1 MAAVAA
7 FDKFNDF
14 TFEFFIGNEK
24 TLSGIFLIIFWGMPF
39 DSEPKIKYALLE
51 YCTS

>member
-1 MAAVAA
+1 MTAVAA

-24 TLSGIFLIIFWGMPF
+24 TLSGIFWIISWGKPF
-39 DSEPKIKYALLE
+39 DSEPKIRYALLE
-51 YCTS
+51 YCAS